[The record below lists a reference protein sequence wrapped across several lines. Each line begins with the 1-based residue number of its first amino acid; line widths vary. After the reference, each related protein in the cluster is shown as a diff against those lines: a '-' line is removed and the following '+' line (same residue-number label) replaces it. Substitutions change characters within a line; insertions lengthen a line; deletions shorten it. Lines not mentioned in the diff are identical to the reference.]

1 MKKIKTKK
9 KVRFRKAP
17 THSNQQL
24 DALREHFVPN
34 YSATIKSS
42 NLKFFL
48 HYYMIFARSAF
59 KDIWHFGYTFSNICK
74 NFPDLGVRNALWSV
88 ESSIQD

>member
-9 KVRFRKAP
+9 VLFKKAP

-24 DALREHFVPN
+24 DAQREHFCAKLLSDYKEFEPE
-34 YSATIKSS
+34 I
-42 NLKFFL
+42 FL
-48 HYYMIFARSAF
+48 ALYMIFARQAF

-74 NFPDLGVRNALWSV
+74 NLPDLGTRNALWSV